1 MKAEGGTQAD
11 AEKNIGFTPGPEG
24 NDDKQRILAS
34 KNKKEVPNNSGTS
47 NITTENDYFFLVSVD
62 FTPPKN
68 V

>member
-1 MKAEGGTQAD
+1 MKAEGGTKAKAD
-11 AEKNIGFTPGPEG
+11 KNVGFSPCPEG
-24 NDDKQRILAS
+24 NDDKQRNLAS